1 MATLN
6 FSVAFSTD
14 LEGVKTA
21 PVSLTVYAEDLGN
34 CQECIDIVSSC
45 WPCLTI
51 EQQVF
56 QDANLTTV
64 VSDGFYRVEYS
75 SEDQNAIWHIVGGFP
90 QAEGFTN

>member
-14 LEGVKTA
+14 FESVKTT

-34 CQECIDIVSSC
+34 CQSCVDITSSC
-45 WPCLTI
+45 WSCLIT

-56 QDANLTTV
+56 QDVNLTSIV
-64 VSDGFYRVEYS
+64 PDGFYLVEYS
-75 SEDQNAIWHIVGGFP
+75 PEDPNAIWHIIGGFP
-90 QAEGFTN
+90 QPESFTN